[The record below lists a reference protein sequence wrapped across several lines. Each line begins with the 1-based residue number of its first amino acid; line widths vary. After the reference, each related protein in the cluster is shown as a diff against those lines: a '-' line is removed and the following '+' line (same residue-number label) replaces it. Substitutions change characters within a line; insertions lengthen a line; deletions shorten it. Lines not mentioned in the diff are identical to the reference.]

1 MKRDANMTAANDNT
15 RPGRVGVAVVVRLL
29 VGVAVTP

>member
-1 MKRDANMTAANDNT
+1 MKRDANMTTAKMYT
-15 RPGRVGVAVVVRLL
+15 RLDLMGVAVVVRL